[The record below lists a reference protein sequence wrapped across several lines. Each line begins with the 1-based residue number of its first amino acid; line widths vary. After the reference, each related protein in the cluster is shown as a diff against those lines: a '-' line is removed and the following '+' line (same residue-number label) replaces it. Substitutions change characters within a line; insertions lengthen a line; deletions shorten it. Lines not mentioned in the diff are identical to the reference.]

1 MFITSPYYRIK
12 QRFIYLNLKSTRINL
27 NIIISLYQ
35 YQYEWNISHIF
46 ISIIEIFPTLYP
58 HFEIKATHT

>member
-1 MFITSPYYRIK
+1 M
-12 QRFIYLNLKSTRINL
+12 NL

-35 YQYEWNISHIF
+35 YQYEWDISHIF